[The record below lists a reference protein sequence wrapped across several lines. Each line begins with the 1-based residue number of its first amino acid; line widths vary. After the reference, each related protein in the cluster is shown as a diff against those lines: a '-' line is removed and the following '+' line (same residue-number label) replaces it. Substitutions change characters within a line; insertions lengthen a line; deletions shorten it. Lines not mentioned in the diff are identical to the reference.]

1 MREEIEKNEKEAI
14 LKSKFEI
21 IERVY
26 LFIFDAWWTV
36 MISCKIWGLLYQIST
51 QYVREASS
59 SLTLT
64 IPLFGSYYLMLSLLM
79 YIMMS
84 CCWGIPTELFLAFEG
99 LIVITHVHV
108 MNQGKRVDV
117 TVFAI
122 SVFNDAF

>member
-1 MREEIEKNEKEAI
+1 M
-14 LKSKFEI
+14 
-21 IERVY
+21 
-26 LFIFDAWWTV
+26 
-36 MISCKIWGLLYQIST
+36 
-51 QYVREASS
+51 REASS